1 MSIVVSSREVN
12 AGEGSKS
19 EKLNPKFRWCGGF
32 REKDKEDEVVRWWWW
47 CIGHGMVLHW
57 LWCGVVLRNGLPGK
71 NKNEVPKSDPCFH
84 L

>member
-47 CIGHGMVLHW
+47 CIGHGTVL
-57 LWCGVVLRNGLPGK
+57 L
-71 NKNEVPKSDPCFH
+71 
-84 L
+84 